1 MIQLRYYQQEALD
14 AIYNYYMA
22 DNKGNALIGLPTG
35 CHAIGTQILM
45 FNGTVKAVEDVII
58 GDLLMGPDSQP
69 RKVLRLARG
78 RENMAKIIPNKGEP
92 FIVNMGHMLSLKSTQ
107 EKGEHRNELGKLQ
120 KGDLYNLPVHDY
132 LNQSKWFKHTRK
144 LWRAS
149 VNFPTKSWLPL
160 SPYFIGIFL
169 GDGGFSH
176 NAITITS
183 MDEEILTYFKNEVE
197 WLGCVTR
204 RTNNGSKAD
213 TLNIKNKV
221 RTNKHTKVH
230 DILETLGLAKKTS
243 EFKFIPSA
251 YKTASTED
259 RLNLLAGLIDT
270 DGSLSCGG
278 YDYISKSK
286 QLANDVA
293 FISRSLG
300 FAAYVSKCQK
310 ADQHKTIGTYYR
322 VSISGNF
329 SNLPVKLVRKKAS
342 TRKQKKDVL
351 VTGFKIEILPEADY
365 YGFELDKDHLYLT
378 ADFTVHH
385 NTGKSVLP
393 AAFIQGILKQW
404 PNQRFLMVT
413 HVKELIEQ
421 NANVMRKV
429 WPEAPLGIYSAGLKL
444 KQTAHP
450 IVFGGIQSMIKHPA
464 LFGHRDIAFVDEAH
478 LISGNETSQY
488 QSFFATIKLI
498 NPNLKII
505 GMSATL
511 YRMGMGH
518 ITENGI
524 FTDIVYDKTNLEGFN
539 QLVVEGYIA
548 PLIPLRTKTEL
559 DVSDVGVQQGEFVQT
574 QLQGAVDKAPITYK
588 ALQELCHAGQNRKS
602 WLIFASG
609 IEHAEH
615 IAEQLGAF
623 GIDCAPV
630 HSKRPSDYNDA
641 AIKAFKENKLRAIVN
656 YGKLTTGFDHPEI
669 DLIGMLRPTLS
680 VPLWVQML
688 GRGTRPAEGKLNCLV
703 LDFARNTPR
712 LGPINDP
719 AIPKMKKGM
728 PGEMPIKICEACGA
742 YNHTKVRF
750 CCQCGEEF
758 SFQQKLVST
767 PGTEELIR
775 NAVIEELPIIERFNV
790 LGSHYEKYITQSG
803 KNSIKATY
811 FTPLPYREYI
821 LLEASGMAGKIAR
834 DWWRRRHKDEPP
846 ATVDAALL
854 KISELKCPRFI
865 RVHVNKRHPEIL
877 GVEF

>member
-14 AIYNYYMA
+14 SIYNYYMA
-22 DNKGNALIGLPTG
+22 GNKGNALIGLPTG
-35 CHAIGTQILM
+35 
-45 FNGTVKAVEDVII
+45 
-58 GDLLMGPDSQP
+58 
-69 RKVLRLARG
+69 
-78 RENMAKIIPNKGEP
+78 
-92 FIVNMGHMLSLKSTQ
+92 
-107 EKGEHRNELGKLQ
+107 
-120 KGDLYNLPVHDY
+120 
-132 LNQSKWFKHTRK
+132 
-144 LWRAS
+144 
-149 VNFPTKSWLPL
+149 
-160 SPYFIGIFL
+160 
-169 GDGGFSH
+169 
-176 NAITITS
+176 
-183 MDEEILTYFKNEVE
+183 
-197 WLGCVTR
+197 
-204 RTNNGSKAD
+204 
-213 TLNIKNKV
+213 
-221 RTNKHTKVH
+221 
-230 DILETLGLAKKTS
+230 
-243 EFKFIPSA
+243 
-251 YKTASTED
+251 
-259 RLNLLAGLIDT
+259 
-270 DGSLSCGG
+270 
-278 YDYISKSK
+278 
-286 QLANDVA
+286 
-293 FISRSLG
+293 
-300 FAAYVSKCQK
+300 
-310 ADQHKTIGTYYR
+310 
-322 VSISGNF
+322 
-329 SNLPVKLVRKKAS
+329 
-342 TRKQKKDVL
+342 
-351 VTGFKIEILPEADY
+351 
-365 YGFELDKDHLYLT
+365 
-378 ADFTVHH
+378 
-385 NTGKSVLP
+385 TGKSVLP

-429 WPEAPLGIYSAGLKL
+429 WSEAPLGIYSAGLKL

-539 QLVVEGYIA
+539 QLVAEGYIA

-559 DVSDVGVQQGEFVQT
+559 DVSDVSVAQGEFVQT

-641 AIKAFKENKLRAIVN
+641 AIKAFKENKLRTIVN

-688 GRGTRPAEGKLNCLV
+688 GRGTRPAEGKSNCLV

-758 SFQQKLVST
+758 SFQQKLVSI

-775 NAVIEELPIIERFNV
+775 AAVTEPLPIIEQFNV
-790 LGSHYEKYITQSG
+790 LGAHYEKHITQAG
-803 KNSIKATY
+803 KPSIKATY
-811 FTPLPYREYI
+811 FTPGLPYREYV
-821 LLEASGMAGKIAR
+821 LLEHSGMAGKVAR

-854 KISELKCPRFI
+854 KISELRCPRFI
-865 RVHVNKRHPEIL
+865 KVHVNKKYPEIL